1 MARAEGASANMIYSG
16 LDWSGSPGRGQGPL
30 LVFAAAHID
39 RGDVPPLDA
48 ELAAAKTRLGLPPTF
63 VFSHNGASPR
73 TLAASFDA
81 IARVPV
87 TAHVH
92 LLDKTAWGAQQV
104 GKPKGAD
111 CLCDGIVTLAQ
122 RCPDSVVAR
131 QILYIDL
138 PGNEEGALTRYRTE
152 IRRALR
158 AARPRRAGFSDVRPC
173 PDHRLQGGLIQVA
186 DAIAGEVRIRNGL
199 SGPNLLRLGSAVMLV

>member
-1 MARAEGASANMIYSG
+1 MIYSG
-16 LDWSGSPGRGQGPL
+16 LDWSESPGRAQGPL

-39 RGDVPPLDA
+39 RCDVPTLDA
-48 ELAAAKTRLGLPPTF
+48 ELAAARTRLGLPPTF
-63 VFSHNGASPR
+63 VFSHNGASAR
-73 TLAASFDA
+73 TLAELFAA
-81 IARVPV
+81 IARAPV

-92 LLDKTAWGAQQV
+92 LLDKTAWNAQQV

-122 RCPDSVVAR
+122 RCPGSIVAR
-131 QILYIDL
+131 QVLYIDL
-138 PGNEEGALTRYRTE
+138 PGNEEEALTRYRTE

-158 AARPRRAGFSDVRPC
+158 AERPRRAGFSDVRPC

-186 DAIAGEVRIRNGL
+186 DEIAGEVRARNGR
-199 SGPNLLRLGSAVMLV
+199 SGPYLERLGSAVMLV